1 MFKNNLLLFSF
12 FGLLAIQ
19 TVLSQTVEVE
29 TVNTTSFSNCDGM
42 ATIINAP
49 SSPWTWEWYSYN
61 GSILQSGGTTLT
73 NLCHSGVAY
82 YIVFSASGQTSYNT
96 YFYIHDN
103 CFGVHLSV
111 GTGNSAPDECT
122 GYIIGYPEGGIPPYS
137 VVWSNGSTNDVLSL
151 LCAGDYSFTLT
162 DSQGCIDTGTI
173 PIVVDSALSSVLTIH
188 LFSITNDD
196 ISPECT
202 GSIQLQP
209 EGGAAPYTYNWSNN
223 NNNYGNDSLCPGVY
237 TITISDA
244 SGDTISQSFPIYN
257 GSVIYSTNPFPDSTV
272 VSNLDFGLIEDCTID
287 FASIDTAYLYTSFLD
302 TLNQQVIFTWLIV
315 DALDSTFYSDTIN
328 IAGLSGV
335 FNLVIGFYCSQKS
348 SGQSIQIESYVYFGN
363 NSIHTASLDQNN
375 FEGIEVYPNPF
386 EDKLIIKSLNI
397 DNYRVKIVD
406 LNSKIL
412 FEKDYHS
419 SDYIQIEGLHSLGN
433 GVYFLQVESESRR
446 YIHKII
452 H

>member
-1 MFKNNLLLFSF
+1 MLKINLLLFSF
-12 FGLLAIQ
+12 FCLFTIQ
-19 TVLSQTVEVE
+19 TALTQTVEVE

-42 ATIINAP
+42 ATLINAP
-49 SSPWTWEWYSYN
+49 SSPWTWEWFSYD
-61 GSILQSGGTTLT
+61 GSMLQSGGTTLT

-96 YFYIHDN
+96 YFYIYDN
-103 CFGVHLSV
+103 CFNVHLSV
-111 GTGNSAPDECT
+111 GSVNTASDECT
-122 GYIIGYPEGGIPPYS
+122 GFIIGYPEGGIPPYS
-137 VVWSNGSTNDVLSL
+137 FDWSNGSTNDVLSL

-173 PIVVDSALSSVLTIH
+173 PILVDSALSSVLTIH

-209 EGGAAPYTYNWSNN
+209 EGGAAPYTFNWSNN

-244 SGDTISQSFPIYN
+244 SGDSISETYPIYN
-257 GSVIYSTNPFPDSTV
+257 GSVIYTSNPFPDSTII
-272 VSNLDFGLIEDCTID
+272 SNFDFGLIEDCTID

-302 TLNQQVIFTWLIV
+302 TLNQQAIFTWLIV

-328 IAGLSGV
+328 SFVLNGV
-335 FNLVIGFYCSQKS
+335 YNLVIGFYCSQKS
-348 SGQSIQIESYVYFGN
+348 SGQFIQIESYVYFGN
-363 NSIHTASLDQNN
+363 NSIHTSSLDKNN
-375 FEGIEVYPNPF
+375 FEGIDIYPNPF

-397 DNYRVKIVD
+397 GNYRVKLVD
-406 LNSKIL
+406 LNGKTL

-419 SDYIQIEGLHSLGN
+419 TNKIQLEQLHWLDRGVYLLQIE
-433 GVYFLQVESESRR
+433 SENRR
-446 YIHKII
+446 YIDKII